1 MPRPAQGPN
10 YQEAHLPQPAWRFN
24 LQEAVTPQP
33 AWRFN
38 LQEAVTPQPAWDLHC
53 DLVTP
58 GFQVVTVLGRISF
71 KMTHP

>member
-1 MPRPAQGPN
+1 MLRPAQGPN
-10 YQEAHLPQPAWRFN
+10 YQEAHLPQPAWG
-24 LQEAVTPQP
+24 
-33 AWRFN
+33 FN

-58 GFQVVTVLGRISF
+58 GFQVATVLGRISF